1 MVIKVMSRDEIN
13 MSKYNAYIKDLE
25 KLQAETVEYIKNA
38 LELLINID
46 HLYDIRN
53 YIDQLLIDWQE
64 IEFDEEEDRDE

>member
-1 MVIKVMSRDEIN
+1 MSRDEIN